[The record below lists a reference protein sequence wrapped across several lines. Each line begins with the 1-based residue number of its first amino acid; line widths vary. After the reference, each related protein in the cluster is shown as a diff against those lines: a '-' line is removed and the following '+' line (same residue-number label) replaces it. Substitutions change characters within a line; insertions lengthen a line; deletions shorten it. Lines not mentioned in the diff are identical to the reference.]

1 MPRRNGSRRAAK
13 GFRQDAR
20 GDGAERHRRL
30 LRYSHIFASV
40 VREILEMKFLE
51 EVSPYPLTLSQFHL
65 LKVIGL
71 NGDHQVGEV
80 ANVLGVSPPAAT
92 KNIDKL
98 ERLGLIVRSPSK
110 GDRRATLLSPSPK
123 GRRLVRKYEELK
135 AQRLAPVL
143 DEFTPRE
150 LDRLAGLLERFS
162 VSMLDLEQPRHGFCL
177 RCSAYIESA
186 CPVGRMRGGCPY
198 QKVRGARVGEP
209 TTGEMG

>member
-1 MPRRNGSRRAAK
+1 MPRRNGPRRPTVASRQGAK
-13 GFRQDAR
+13 
-20 GDGAERHRRL
+20 GDGAGRQLRF

-40 VREILEMKFLE
+40 VHEILEMKFLG

-71 NGDHQVGEV
+71 NGDHQMGEV

-123 GRRLVRKYEELK
+123 GRRLVRKYEGLK
-135 AQRLAPVL
+135 AERLAPVL
-143 DEFTPRE
+143 NEFAPKE
-150 LDRLAGLLERFS
+150 VDRLSSLLERFS
-162 VSMLDLEQPRHGFCL
+162 VSILNMEQPGHGFCL

-186 CPVGRMRGGCPY
+186 CPVGRMRDGCPY
-198 QKVRGARVGEP
+198 QRVRGARAGEAAAK
-209 TTGEMG
+209 EME

>member
-1 MPRRNGSRRAAK
+1 
-13 GFRQDAR
+13 
-20 GDGAERHRRL
+20 
-30 LRYSHIFASV
+30 
-40 VREILEMKFLE
+40 MKFLE